1 MRQSFAGT
9 HNPIRYS
16 IVVPLFNEH
25 DNLGPLHD
33 ALSQVMG
40 ALGRAYECI
49 FVDDGSTD
57 ETASIAE
64 DIAAHDEH
72 VVLVRLDK
80 NSGKSAALAA
90 GFEVARGRY
99 VITMD
104 GDLQHDAAEIPRFVA
119 KLEEGFDVVCGRRM
133 VRNEA
138 NWARR
143 AANRVANWMLAKLSG
158 VPIHDFGGGFKAY
171 RRDLVVG
178 VPLYGELQR
187 LIPII
192 ALRRG
197 GRVCEVPV
205 NITPRQHGESKY
217 GMVQKLPFLFDL
229 LTVRFLLDYLSR
241 PLHFFGTAGFI
252 AASAGSALGF
262 WLLARK
268 IFWGVAVMQEH
279 GPLMFFSGVLF
290 VSGVQLVALGLLA
303 ELQVRY
309 HYERNAW
316 RSRYTVTRRGNDD
329 DVSARENRIRD
340 HIDG

>member
-1 MRQSFAGT
+1 MNLSAYDDNQ
-9 HNPIRYS
+9 IRYS
-16 IVVPLFNEH
+16 IVVPLYNER
-25 DNLGPLHD
+25 DNVVPLHK
-33 ALSQVMG
+33 ALSEVMG

-57 ETASIAE
+57 ETAALAE
-64 DIAAHDEH
+64 EIIGTDDH
-72 VVLVRLDK
+72 VVLVQLRK

-90 GFEVARGRY
+90 GFEAARGRY

-119 KLEEGFDVVCGRRM
+119 KLEEGYDIVCGRRV
-133 VRNEA
+133 VRNEET
-138 NWARR
+138 WFQ
-143 AANRVANWMLAKLSG
+143 RVANRLANWVLAKLSG

-171 RRDLVVG
+171 RRNLVAG

-187 LIPII
+187 LIPIM

-197 GRVCEVPV
+197 GKICEVPV
-205 NITPRQHGESKY
+205 NVAPRKHGESKY
-217 GMVQKLPFLFDL
+217 GLAQKLPFLFDL
-229 LTVRFLLDYLSR
+229 ITVRFLLEYLAR
-241 PLHFFGTAGFI
+241 PLHFFGTAGFV
-252 AASAGSALGF
+252 AASAGTALGF

-268 IFWGVAVMQEH
+268 IFWGVTVMQEH

-309 HYERNAW
+309 HHEREGWA
-316 RSRYTVTRRGNDD
+316 SRFTVTRRTNGGF
-329 DVSARENRIRD
+329 VKAREEQLRD
-340 HIDG
+340 HVDG